1 MTRMRANKVKLE
13 KQEDGGVASG
23 LLFAVLRNIFNF
35 SSDDNVFKLT
45 VYRNCIE
52 MAQCSQ
58 KQSTRRP
65 RSTLNFTNTSEA
77 TRERCNRISET
88 RGTIKCR
95 FPHASVKVS
104 FIWWPD
110 CPQNAVLNEQHSPAG
125 REQRDIKKK
134 KKKVFQVGI
143 WMRKRKFVCVW
154 MGWLIGTIG
163 VPGSVCVCGWVSSK
177 YQTTRN

>member
-134 KKKVFQVGI
+134 KKSVPSGNLNEEEE
-143 WMRKRKFVCVW
+143 VCVRMNGMVNW
-154 MGWLIGTIG
+154 HYRCAG
-163 VPGSVCVCGWVSSK
+163 VSLCVRLSLLQISN
-177 YQTTRN
+177 YP